1 MTPRNKRPT
10 GTARPGATGQLAS
23 ADFLR
28 AAFGGL
34 QTNVFIADSDAWFIK
49 TNAQDGLK
57 HFVRRKL
64 KKGMEGDFESG
75 NMRYKAS
82 ERYSFGWTDWRGIYG
97 SSGA

>member
-1 MTPRNKRPT
+1 LGQSGNANNDTNALKDLN
-10 GTARPGATGQLAS
+10 ALPGGAI
-23 ADFLR
+23 
-28 AAFGGL
+28 
-34 QTNVFIADSDAWFIK
+34 TNVFIADSDAWFIK
-49 TNAQDGLK
+49 TNAADGLK

-64 KKGMEGDFESG
+64 KKGMEGDFETG